1 MAQWRSII
9 RHEYT
14 SAGYHCDAS
23 YMAHITV
30 RQQVKGARREVHE
43 YYADDTA
50 DLWEHAIEFLNEGF
64 SVISVVMYTCE

>member
-1 MAQWRSII
+1 MARII

-14 SAGYHCDAS
+14 SAGWHCDAS

-30 RQQVKGARREVHE
+30 RLNEKGARRETHE

-50 DLWEHAIEFLNEGF
+50 DLWQHAVEFLAEGF
-64 SVISVVMYTCE
+64 SVISVEMYTCEVA